1 MHDDDL
7 MLLRLPLKIA
17 LWSLAV
23 LFLLNAV
30 TDHRCIV
37 VSSCAVLLRLPLKIV
52 QGLTTVLHC
61 RFAEQLFG
69 TYTLFVMVQKYQSL
83 EGVIG

>member
-1 MHDDDL
+1 MMICDYDSI

-30 TDHRCIV
+30 TDHRV
-37 VSSCAVLLRLPLKIV
+37 AY
-52 QGLTTVLHC
+52 LHC
-61 RFAEQLFG
+61 GL
-69 TYTLFVMVQKYQSL
+69 
-83 EGVIG
+83 